1 MTIKVHDIEKKYA
14 GAAEPVLRG
23 VSFELEKGQLGAILG
38 SSGAVE
44 GRFMIG

>member
-1 MTIKVHDIEKKYA
+1 MVRYWHLDALARADRWK
-14 GAAEPVLRG
+14 AE
-23 VSFELEKGQLGAILG
+23 ILG